1 MSTIAKVSR
10 RDFLK
15 VTGVAGTGLV
25 LGFNLPF
32 GRSGI
37 AADTTGAA
45 FKPNVWLQVDPD
57 GMVTFWVHRSPLGQG
72 VRTALPMIL
81 ADELEADWSKIRLQ
95 QADADQ
101 KYGGQ
106 TTGGSA
112 SIRTSWGPLR
122 QAGATGRAMMVAAA
136 AATWGVEP
144 ASCRAHNGEVIHEAT
159 GRTLGYGE
167 LAQKASTLPV
177 PEAPPLKDPKD
188 FRFIGTSM
196 PRLDN
201 PAKVGGKVV
210 FGLDVKRPGMLYAC
224 VARCPV
230 FGGKVKSFDAAA
242 ARAVDGVRDVVE
254 VESGVAVVAE
264 STWSA
269 MRGRD
274 ALKCEFEPGAGA
286 DLTSAGISRLFDEHQ
301 GDAGV
306 TTRDDGDCE
315 AALAGADRTV
325 EAVYEVPY
333 LSHAPL
339 EPMNCTAH
347 VREDRCEIW
356 APTQAPQW
364 ALGAVAQAAGIP
376 PQNITLH
383 VTFSGGAF
391 GRRLMPDFVVEA
403 VHVSRAVDAP
413 VKVVWTRED
422 DMHHDWYRPASRHI
436 MSAGLDSEGR
446 PLAWRHRVVSPS
458 IAGTV
463 LSADAKRAA
472 DEATSGAAELPY
484 SIPNVHVDYCQAD
497 TTVPVGWFRSVFN
510 TQTAFANECFFDE
523 LAAAASAD
531 PYEFRMGM
539 LNGHPR
545 HKGVLQLAAQK
556 AGWGKPLSEGRHR
569 GLALHFSFQS
579 YVAEVAEVSVADD
592 GAVRVH
598 RVVAAVDCGRVVNPD
613 EVAAQVEGG
622 IVMGLTAALKGAI
635 TIENGRVVQS
645 NYHHYPLLLMREMP
659 EIEVYIVP
667 SREDP
672 TGIGEPGLPPTAPA
686 VANAIF
692 AAKGV
697 RVRRLPIRAQDLRKA

>member
-32 GRSGI
+32 GRS
-37 AADTTGAA
+37 AFADTTGEA

-57 GMVTFWVHRSPLGQG
+57 GRVTFWVHRSPLGQG

-81 ADELEADWSKIRLQ
+81 ADELEADWSKIRLE
-95 QADADQ
+95 QADADL

-122 QAGATGRAMMVAAA
+122 QAGATGRAMMIAAA
-136 AATWGVEP
+136 ADTWGVEP
-144 ASCRAHNGEVIHEAT
+144 ASCRAHNGVVIHTPT

-167 LAQKASTLPV
+167 LAEKAATLPV
-177 PEAPPLKDPKD
+177 PEDPPLKDPKA

-210 FGLDVKRPGMLYAC
+210 FGLDMKLPGMLYAC

-242 ARAVDGVRDVVE
+242 ARAVDGVRHVVE

-264 STWSA
+264 STWAA

-274 ALKCEFEPGAGA
+274 ALQCAFDPGAGA
-286 DLTSAGISRLFDEHQ
+286 DLTSAGISRLFDQHQ

-306 TTRDDGDCE
+306 TTREDGDCE

-347 VREDRCEIW
+347 VHDGRCEIW

-436 MSAGLDSEGR
+436 MSAGLDPEGR
-446 PLAWRHRVVSPS
+446 PVAWRHRVVSPS
-458 IAGTV
+458 IVGTV

-484 SIPNVHVDYCQAD
+484 TIPNVQVEYCQAD

-510 TQTAFANECFFDE
+510 TQTAFANECFLDE
-523 LAAAASAD
+523 LAAMAGAD
-531 PYEFRMGM
+531 PYEFRLGM

-556 AGWGKPLSEGRHR
+556 AGWGKPLPPGRHR

-592 GAVRVH
+592 GAIRVH
-598 RVVAAVDCGRVVNPD
+598 RVVAAVDCGRVINPD

-635 TIENGRVVQS
+635 AIENGRVVQS
-645 NYHHYPLLLMREMP
+645 NYHDYPLLLMREMP
-659 EIEVYIVP
+659 EIEVHIVP

-672 TGIGEPGLPPTAPA
+672 TGIGEPGLPPIAPA
-686 VANAIF
+686 VANAVF
-692 AAKGV
+692 AARGV
-697 RVRRLPIRAQDLRKA
+697 RVRRLPIQPEDLREA